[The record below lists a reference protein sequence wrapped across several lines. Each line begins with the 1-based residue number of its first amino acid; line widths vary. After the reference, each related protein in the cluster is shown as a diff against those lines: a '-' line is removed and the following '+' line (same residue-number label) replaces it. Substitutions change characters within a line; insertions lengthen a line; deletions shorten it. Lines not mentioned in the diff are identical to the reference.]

1 MIKDKDKLQYKLFEK
16 CLAENKIDP
25 AKFKITVDHQNGYI
39 TLNDTLKFELK
50 YPLSYIKQINS
61 ILKDKKYD
69 FCFVGHFEDKGRQ
82 ELLEKY
88 QNQNSYIENSKR
100 GRDKSIKYDFDIEY
114 YTILSQ
120 TKYSLVPNH
129 NGEWYNH
136 DNAWTYRFIETIFSK
151 SVPVLFKETPLGKN
165 FLKDFKYLEDHNFK
179 ELNDKEYQQIVDHNY
194 NLALDTWTL
203 TLNEINLIKNQ

>member
-1 MIKDKDKLQYKLFEK
+1 MRDKDKLQYKLFEK
-16 CLAENKIDP
+16 CLAENKINP
-25 AKFKITVDHQNGYI
+25 AEFTIIVDHQNGFI
-39 TLNDTLKFELK
+39 TLNNTLKFELK
-50 YPLSYIKQINS
+50 YPLNYIKQINS
-61 ILKDKKYD
+61 ISKDKKYD

-100 GRDKSIKYDFDIEY
+100 GRDKAIKYDFDIEY

-136 DNAWTYRFIETIFSK
+136 DNAWTYRFIETVFAK

-165 FLKDFKYLEDHNFK
+165 FLKTFKYLEDHNFK
-179 ELNDKEYQQIVDHNY
+179 ELSEKEYQQIVEHNY
-194 NLALDTWTL
+194 NLALNTWTL
-203 TLNEINLIKNQ
+203 TTKEINLIKNQ